1 MPFEWAYSLD
11 GSDPI
16 IQEFV
21 VKASAVISLGELCNL
36 ESNEADA
43 GATND
48 AAFIGI
54 ATEDVD
60 NTVDGHTVHC
70 IVNRYAV
77 YKCADANARLV
88 GDTLDI
94 ATGAQGVA
102 ASSNVDLRIVK
113 SSTATEP
120 TYVMIAPGEHWLD
133 A

>member
-1 MPFEWAYSLD
+1 MAFEWAYSLD

-21 VKASAVISLGELCNL
+21 VKASAVISYGELCNL
-36 ESNEADA
+36 ESGEADA

-48 AAFIGI
+48 TAFIG
-54 ATEDVD
+54 AAVEDVD
-60 NTVDGHTVHC
+60 NTVDGHTVRV

-77 YKCADANARLV
+77 YKVADANAREA

-94 ATGAQGVA
+94 ASGALTVA
-102 ASSNVDLRIVK
+102 SSSNVDLRVVKK
-113 SSTATEP
+113 SSATEP
-120 TYVMIAPGEHWLD
+120 TYVIIAPGEAWLD

>member
-1 MPFEWAYSLD
+1 MAFEWAYSLD
-11 GSDPI
+11 DSDPI

-21 VKASAVISLGELCNL
+21 VKASAVISEGELCNL

-48 AAFIGI
+48 SAFIGI
-54 ATEDVD
+54 ATHDVD
-60 NTVDGHTVHC
+60 NTVDGHTVKC

-77 YKCADANARLV
+77 YKVADANARAV

-94 ATGAQGVA
+94 ATGAQGVTT
-102 ASSNVDLRIVK
+102 SSNVDLRIVK
-113 SSTATEP
+113 TSSATEP